1 MNFFKSSFFSDFKL
15 PDMLAFNQEDHPSS
29 SQDSE
34 TLISSDAEDIALNDA
49 KILPDAQ
56 SKGLISSDG
65 EGNASSVVKGLA
77 DRREEALV
85 SSDEGTMSQEEETAG
100 IWGLGGLMKSI
111 TLKSEGIL
119 QSYRKDLEE
128 FGSGLKKETQIIAEV
143 AAHAV
148 KDLPTSLETG
158 AFLAQES
165 IESVG
170 QVVEDFSSSVW
181 RGTADLI
188 AQGKEAVLRI
198 DEDESF
204 APTDS
209 ASSSSP
215 SLSRYDNVPVPVSG
229 GKYSRFEAQVRAMQH
244 DGSTY
249 CDEPGDLADY
259 AAWKSTFSL
268 PDKKHDI
275 ETLVAENTFLQELLL
290 RFVPDVVSEE
300 TFWTRYFYRLHK
312 LQQTEEARADLVKRA
327 SALEEEDLSWDTEE
341 ELEEGG
347 IVHDEEAK
355 AVKAEVAQEVVD
367 RSLPAEGVQADDS
380 KMEPGKDVATEG
392 ALQTH
397 VDDHSGSEGP
407 SKPLAE
413 EEEDLGW
420 EVAEDESSSNDGKR
434 SSNSEA
440 SWEVPDVPREDIR
453 KRFSAQ
459 EDDEEDLSWDVDDG
473 VDETK

>member
-15 PDMLAFNQEDHPSS
+15 PDVLAFNQEDHPSS
-29 SQDSE
+29 SPDSE
-34 TLISSDAEDIALNDA
+34 TLVSSDAEDIALNDA
-49 KILPDAQ
+49 KILPDSQ
-56 SKGLISSDG
+56 SDALISADG
-65 EGNASSVVKGLA
+65 EG
-77 DRREEALV
+77 DRREETLV
-85 SSDEGTMSQEEETAG
+85 SSDEGTMSQGEGSTG

-111 TLKSEGIL
+111 TSKSEGIL

-143 AAHAV
+143 AVHAV

-188 AQGKEAVLRI
+188 AQGKEVVLRI

-204 APTDS
+204 APIAA

-215 SLSRYDNVPVPVSG
+215 SLSRYDNVPVPISG

-244 DGSTY
+244 DSSTY

-259 AAWKSTFSL
+259 MAWKSTFSL
-268 PDKKHDI
+268 PDKKQNI

-327 SALEEEDLSWDTEE
+327 SALEDEDLSWDTEE

-347 IVHDEEAK
+347 IVHDEEAT
-355 AVKAEVAQEVVD
+355 AMKAEVAPEVMD
-367 RSLPAEGVQADDS
+367 HSLPAEAVQANDS
-380 KMEPGKDVATEG
+380 KMEAGKDVVTEG

-397 VDDHSGSEGP
+397 VHDHSGSEGP
-407 SKPLAE
+407 SKAFAE

-420 EVAEDESSSNDGKR
+420 EVAEDVEESSSNDGKR

-453 KRFSAQ
+453 KRFAAQ

-473 VDETK
+473 VNEIK